1 VSYRAF
7 LYKGEMMSFKKV
19 LSHPNINMI
28 VKELTDGAGVRKVAK
43 ILQEMYPDDKKKHIS
58 PVTLQKFRKEHLG
71 IEGDALEAIKEASK
85 EKKMIET
92 KEQEHKEVQ
101 KLPSYKEKLQE
112 AIDLHID
119 IRQQLANLHILI
131 SARMEDL
138 FDKLASGEA
147 KVSDE
152 ISLQKYFQTYI
163 TLIERW
169 AKYIDK
175 VADYTVETNVNITVI
190 EDQMALM
197 RESIWE
203 LLQEMDPAMAVK
215 FLEKL
220 DNKMK
225 DMDYMTSKRPKFS
238 SMHGD
243 VKALTATIE
252 EDDD

>member
-1 VSYRAF
+1 
-7 LYKGEMMSFKKV
+7 MSFKKV

-28 VKELTDGAGVRKVAK
+28 VKKLSDGAGVRKVAK

-58 PVTLQKFRKEHLG
+58 PVTLQKFRKQHLK
-71 IEGDALEAIKEASK
+71 IEGDALEAIKEATK
-85 EKKMIET
+85 EKKAIEQ
-92 KEQEHKEVQ
+92 KEKEHKQVK
-101 KLPSYKEKLQE
+101 KLPSYQEKLQE

-119 IRQQLANLHILI
+119 IRQQLANLHVLI

-138 FDKLASGEA
+138 FDKLASGDA
-147 KVSDE
+147 RVDDE
-152 ISLQKYFQTYI
+152 HSLQKYFQTYI

-175 VADYTVETNVNITVI
+175 VADYTIDTNVNITVI

-197 RESIWE
+197 RETVWE

-215 FLEKL
+215 FLERL

-225 DMDYMTSKRPKFS
+225 NTDYNARKRTNF
-238 SMHGD
+238 GNIQD
-243 VKALTATIE
+243 NVKTLAAQIE
-252 EDDD
+252 DNDD

>member
-1 VSYRAF
+1 
-7 LYKGEMMSFKKV
+7 MMSFKKV

-28 VKELTDGAGVRKVAK
+28 VKKLSEGAGVRKVEK
-43 ILQEMYPDDKKKHIS
+43 ILREMYPDDKTKHITA
-58 PVTLQKFRKEHLG
+58 VTLQKFRKQHLK
-71 IEGDALEAIKEASK
+71 IEGDALEAIKEATK
-85 EKKMIET
+85 EKTLI
-92 KEQEHKEVQ
+92 KEREKEHKAV
-101 KLPSYKEKLQE
+101 KNVPSYKEKLQE

-119 IRQQLANLHILI
+119 IRQQLANLHVLI

-147 KVSDE
+147 RIDDE
-152 ISLQKYFQTYI
+152 HSLQKYFQTYI

-175 VADYTVETNVNITVI
+175 VADYTVETNVNVTVI

-197 RESIWE
+197 RETIWE
-203 LLQEMDPAMAVK
+203 LLYEMDSSLAVK

-225 DMDYMTSKRPKFS
+225 TIDYYRRDAKFTKI
-238 SMHGD
+238 HGD
-243 VKALTATIE
+243 VKTLTAHV
-252 EDDD
+252 EDNNDK

>member
-1 VSYRAF
+1 
-7 LYKGEMMSFKKV
+7 MSFKKV

-28 VKELTDGAGVRKVAK
+28 VKKLSDGIGVRKVSK
-43 ILQEMYPDDKKKHIS
+43 ILQEMYPGDKKKHIS
-58 PVTLQKFRKEHLG
+58 PVTLQKFRKEHMK

-85 EKKMIET
+85 EQKLAKV
-92 KEQEHKEVQ
+92 KEQEHKEIK

-112 AIDLHID
+112 AMDLHLD
-119 IRQQLANLHILI
+119 IRQQLANLHVLI

-147 KVSDE
+147 RVDDE
-152 ISLQKYFQTYI
+152 HSLQKYFQTYI

-197 RESIWE
+197 RETVWE
-203 LLQEMDPAMAVK
+203 ILQDMDPSLAVR
-215 FLEKL
+215 FLERL
-220 DNKMK
+220 DGKMK
-225 DMDYMTSKRPKFS
+225 DMDYSTDKKPKFAE
-238 SMHGD
+238 MHGN
-243 VKALTATIE
+243 VKTLTANIE
-252 EDDD
+252 GEDDQ